1 MAANTDQQPQQ
12 QQAVSALPLP
22 PSFYEKYTD
31 ENVKNHRAPP
41 PPLPPSDQE
50 TYSCFGMSYYQGSDA
65 PLVPPLESQNVE
77 RLHPDSYEHKRELR
91 KMNHSL
97 LCAVLDLLH
106 ILASSADSPQRAQK
120 LADIYLILI
129 HMQHLIN
136 ELRPAQARDALAA
149 MMSRQVEATSKAL
162 TSVAKIIN
170 DVAEK
175 VNSATSSSQTTH
187 VNGLTTTVNDND
199 LVESNSAHT
208 NHHSFNY
215 PNDLYE
221 NMETF

>member
-1 MAANTDQQPQQ
+1 MAANTEQQ

-22 PSFYEKYTD
+22 PSFYENYTD

-50 TYSCFGMSYYQGSDA
+50 GYSCFGMTFSQSNET
-65 PLVPPLESQNVE
+65 PIVPPLESQNVE
-77 RLHPDSYEHKRELR
+77 RLHPESYEHKRELL

-136 ELRPAQARDALAA
+136 ELRPVQARDALAA
-149 MMSRQVEATSKAL
+149 MMSRQVEATNNAL
-162 TSVAKIIN
+162 SSVAKIIN
-170 DVAEK
+170 EVANI
-175 VNSATSSSQTTH
+175 VNRSSSPQTTH
-187 VNGLTTTVNDND
+187 VNGLTTTEEENE
-199 LVESNSAHT
+199 LYESNST
-208 NHHSFNY
+208 DVNHHSLAYHNPLF
-215 PNDLYE
+215 E
-221 NMETF
+221 NMDLF